1 MENIL
6 NKTIKLNYQ
15 NQSNIKGEIEEEK
28 MFESTLINL
37 LNP

>member
-28 MFESTLINL
+28 MLESTLINM
-37 LNP
+37 LNS

>member
-6 NKTIKLNYQ
+6 NKIIKLNYQ

-28 MFESTLINL
+28 MLESTLINL